1 MTEPPGSER
10 LSNGW
15 HGINLS
21 PPTGTRGS
29 GSPWIP
35 CAISASWRR
44 FGTRAMRPGSAG
56 DDDQPIGQRGY
67 RPNGGSVGIP
77 YVADAVFSAPDRTF
91 RPDPRNDHAA
101 FAYERVCAPPRND
114 ATRRH

>member
-1 MTEPPGSER
+1 MTEPLGSER

-15 HGINLS
+15 RETNLS

-56 DDDQPIGQRGY
+56 DERGA
-67 RPNGGSVGIP
+67 NGGTR
-77 YVADAVFSAPDRTF
+77 AVLVSMGESSHDMKH
-91 RPDPRNDHAA
+91 NDSLDLLRL
-101 FAYERVCAPPRND
+101 RVSSGRSQKSNEH
-114 ATRRH
+114 R